1 MPSLNGFLTFAL
13 TAFVLIV
20 IPGPSVL
27 FTIGRALTLGRGG
40 AMLSVL
46 GNTSGCLLQIF
57 AVAFGVGALVERS
70 SEVYLTVKY
79 VGAAYLVYLGV
90 QAVRHRRSLTEAL
103 AATGTPPPSTRRQY
117 LDGLVV
123 GVTNPKTIVFFSVVM
138 PQFADRDA
146 GHLPLQLIVLGVVFP
161 LIALVSDTAWAL
173 VAASARGWLARSPG
187 RVAGVGAAG
196 GLAIVGLGVSVAAT
210 GRTD

>member
-1 MPSLNGFLTFAL
+1 MPSLNGFVTFAV

-46 GNTSGCLLQIF
+46 GNTSGCFLQVL
-57 AVAFGVGALVERS
+57 AVAFGVGPLVERS
-70 SEVYLTVKY
+70 SQVYLTVKY

-90 QAVRHRRSLTEAL
+90 QAFRHRRSLSGAV
-103 AATGTPPPSTRRQY
+103 AKDIPSRSTRRQY
-117 LDGLVV
+117 LDGLLV

-138 PQFADRDA
+138 PQFADRGA
-146 GHLPLQLIVLGVVFP
+146 GHLPLQLILLGAVFP

-173 VAASARGWLARSPG
+173 LAGSARTWLARSP
-187 RVAGVGAAG
+187 RRLASVGGAG
-196 GLAIVGLGVSVAAT
+196 GVAIVGLGVAVVAT
-210 GRTD
+210 GRPD

>member
-1 MPSLNGFLTFAL
+1 MPSINGFVTFAV

-46 GNTSGCLLQIF
+46 GNTSGCFLQVL
-57 AVAFGVGALVERS
+57 AVAFGVGPLVERS
-70 SEVYLTVKY
+70 SEVYYTVKY

-90 QAVRHRRSLTEAL
+90 QAFRHRRSMTDAL
-103 AATGTPPPSTRRQY
+103 GTDAPPRSTRRQY
-117 LDGLVV
+117 LDGLLV

-138 PQFADRDA
+138 PQFADRGA
-146 GHLPLQLIVLGVVFP
+146 GHLPLQLILLGAVFP

-173 VAASARGWLARSPG
+173 LAGSARTWLARSP
-187 RVAGVGAAG
+187 RRLASVGGAG
-196 GLAIVGLGVSVAAT
+196 GIAIVGLGVTVAAA
-210 GRTD
+210 GRPD